1 MGAMKAVLFDWR
13 GTLVLDP
20 PTEWWVERALS
31 RLGRNASTFEI
42 EHLVLKLDDAY
53 LAPEVQA
60 GLLIEDCDVQ
70 FHRNVNLRWFEIA
83 GLDEELSVELY
94 ELDFDPECHPFYPD
108 VPDVLAALHSAG
120 IGLAVVSDI
129 HFDLRP
135 EFSAADLDQYIDA
148 YVLSFEEGFQKPDA
162 RMFQL
167 ALNHLDV
174 TPSEALVVGD
184 RSSHDGGAASVGI
197 TTMILPPLQTLL
209 DRGLRSILDLCG
221 LGTTSDPSPPKQ

>member
-1 MGAMKAVLFDWR
+1 MLAMKAVLFDWR

-20 PTEWWVERALS
+20 PAGWWVEHALS
-31 RLGRNASTFEI
+31 RLGRDTSTFEI
-42 EHLVLKLDDAY
+42 EDLVLKLDDAY

-60 GLLIEDCDVQ
+60 GLLTEDCDEQ
-70 FHRNVNLRWFEIA
+70 LHRDVNLRWFEIA

-94 ELDFDPECHPFYPD
+94 DLDFDPECHPFYPD
-108 VPDVLAALHSAG
+108 VPDVLLALHSAG
-120 IGLAVVSDI
+120 IGVAVVSDI

-135 EFSAADLDQYIDA
+135 EFSAAGLDQYVDA
-148 YVLSFEEGFQKPDA
+148 FVLSFEQGFQKPDA

-174 TPSEALVVGD
+174 APSEALMVGD
-184 RSSHDGGAASVGI
+184 RSSRDGGAASVGI

-209 DRGLRSILDLCG
+209 DRGLHSVLDLCG
-221 LGTTSDPSPPKQ
+221 LRTTSDFPKQ